1 MWTRLHPV
9 ILSFRHPVQPM
20 NLTDSAVSSLMAR
33 MELTDA
39 AAVSRARGGD
49 ADAFRLLV
57 DRHSHAVFRM
67 AYRMTGNEHDAD
79 DVVQETLLRAYRQL
93 ARFEERANFGTWL
106 HRIAIN
112 CSLDLLRAR
121 GRADKHY
128 GGDPEEAELSGAAKS
143 DAQQDRL
150 LLSAELQKQV
160 ATAMERLS
168 GNERTAFV
176 LRHFEGMPVEEISKT
191 LGIQV
196 NAAKHTIFRAVR
208 KLRESLEPLV
218 KQQSRTNPC
227 NT

>member
-1 MWTRLHPV
+1 
-9 ILSFRHPVQPM
+9 
-20 NLTDSAVSSLMAR
+20 
-33 MELTDA
+33 MEMTDA
-39 AAVSRARGGD
+39 AAVSKARTGD

-57 DRHSHAVFRM
+57 DRHSRVIFRV

-79 DVVQETLLRAYRQL
+79 DVVQESFLRAYRQL
-93 ARFEERANFGTWL
+93 RNFEERANFGTWL

-121 GRADKHY
+121 SRADKHY
-128 GGDPEEAELSGAAKS
+128 GGDPESAELSGEAK
-143 DAQQDRL
+143 AEPQQDRL
-150 LLSAELQKQV
+150 LLSAELQKHV
-160 ATAMERLS
+160 AAAMERLS
-168 GNERTAFV
+168 GNERTAFI
-176 LRHFEGMPVEEISKT
+176 LRHFEGMPVEEIGKT

-218 KQQSRTNPC
+218 RSTPC